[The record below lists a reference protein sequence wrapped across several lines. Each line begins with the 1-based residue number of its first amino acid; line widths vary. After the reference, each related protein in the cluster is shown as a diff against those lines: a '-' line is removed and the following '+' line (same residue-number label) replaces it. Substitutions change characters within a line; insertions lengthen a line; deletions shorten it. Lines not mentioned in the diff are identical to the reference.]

1 MDQREI
7 DIKKDINE
15 TRAAMGR
22 KIDMIANRI
31 HHTIVGPKLA
41 ADSLIENLRQAK
53 KAMQATTS
61 ITGNGTDPVHPAV
74 AETIERVQAIFHV
87 IEQTKREPWIM
98 LGSALLVGYVIGS
111 LNRGNVL
118 TVRHVNSE
126 LKNPGLQNA
135 ASAALLS

>member
-7 DIKKDINE
+7 DIKKDMNE
-15 TRAAMGR
+15 TRAAMGK

-41 ADSLIENLRQAK
+41 ADHLIENLSQAK

-61 ITGNGTDPVHPAV
+61 VTVNGTDPIHPAV
-74 AETIERVQAIFHV
+74 AETIERVQAIFHL

-98 LGSALLVGYVIGS
+98 LGSALLMGYVIGS

-118 TVRHVNSE
+118 TIRHANSE
-126 LKNPGLQNA
+126 VKNPGLQTVP
-135 ASAALLS
+135 SAALLS